1 MRKLQT
7 AMALLCAVC
16 LCMAVAASPA
26 ENTLPPQVETSAP
39 AAQQKTYFFALGFG
53 RPGNSSND
61 LMPKWETGQ
70 LFLQSYLFT
79 HARDGARAMVA
90 FVEERA
96 YVSSEMQLDQ
106 PDGLH
111 EASVQLLGAGR
122 DTTTTNQKYATRFE
136 KFVGGLEQY
145 LPATGEVE
153 LWFAETRTPLQAT
166 ENDAVVQRLVQ
177 MLDQNPDLSIHF
189 LFVTDGTEAD
199 NGTQR
204 LDACLDMLRPGRV
217 TICELPAAATLPLK
231 LNAGYLKGA
240 SQLSIDAGA
249 VEAEAVDE
257 EAYEWRFSY
266 THQPW
271 GEKSDALLFV
281 SSDVPLKLD
290 TETAWITTAPPETPQ
305 SIGSDDPVATAT
317 PETTDD
323 PAATATPET
332 TDDTAATVT
341 PETTD
346 DPAATVTPETM
357 DDPAATAAPEGT
369 DDPAATATPET
380 TDDTAATVTP
390 ETMDDPAATA
400 APDGTDDPAATATPE
415 TTDDPAATAA
425 PEGTVDPAAT
435 ATPVPVSGTTVAVLE
450 NIAVVYVQD
459 LPAGSYEIHVRFAG
473 RQKESP
479 ALTMYPYLLIPD
491 ARETYHAW
499 LESENQD
506 VSWKRDEQ
514 SLKLY
519 LHNELAG
526 MPSAEQWIP
535 GLSVNGTPLVAQQDF
550 TYEPAGENEQ
560 GDLCWNIRLSG
571 SALLPGEATLVP
583 SLSLT
588 GQSGVVLT
596 GDALNVTIEN
606 RAPEAQADVPAQYA
620 FINVPG
626 QSVRELT
633 VDAAMLFE
641 DADGDALTF
650 EIVSCETVDPQGKAF
665 DSISKD
671 SLSSDQLALAL
682 IDGVVHY
689 SPKAGDQIKTTLG
702 LVATDPYGAV
712 SEEATLVI
720 EQLDFAKLL
729 IRLRMEPVSGG
740 GVTLAGGQATAAIG
754 EGNSLCLELSD
765 DTLVQ
770 PLFDCL
776 EQYGLGDFACNVDY
790 TITRVRQ
797 DEEEEQETATA
808 TVTRQEDGEG
818 MILRIPLPATDVAT
832 TYTIRFDSDIQCYG
846 AQLSGLMSNVPD
858 GSITIEVGNR
868 APKLRD
874 GVEAIQYATCEAQD
888 MFGQAFACS
897 LSQFGADGSMD
908 VSEWF
913 VDEDWAEGKG
923 QPLKY
928 TLTVTD
934 GAQDAVTVTQNEKAL
949 PMQENGYTLAEED
962 PFDVVFTRC
971 GDYEVTVRAFDGDA
985 ETVRTIQVSITSLM
999 MRVLLITGV
1008 ILLVCAALAALILL
1022 ILWSRKPSFQDLC
1035 VGMYITDDLEYAHQ
1049 PQAMLPL
1056 RRYGKKGV
1064 SLLELALAAQQP
1076 VFSASHA
1083 RWLRSATLLPAN
1095 RKALAVLNVGSKT
1108 PGATVGCSGSSIRA
1122 AGRMPLSSSPVYIRI
1137 DNTCTVI
1144 LTLTRSFNENF

>member
-305 SIGSDDPVATAT
+305 SIGSDDP
-317 PETTDD
+317 
-323 PAATATPET
+323 
-332 TDDTAATVT
+332 AATV
-341 PETTD
+341 
-346 DPAATVTPETM
+346 
-357 DDPAATAAPEGT
+357 
-369 DDPAATATPET
+369 
-380 TDDTAATVTP
+380 
-390 ETMDDPAATA
+390 
-400 APDGTDDPAATATPE
+400 TPE

-526 MPSAEQWIP
+526 MPSAEQWIL

-985 ETVRTIQVSITSLM
+985 ETIRTIQVSITSLM

>member
-305 SIGSDDPVATAT
+305 SIGSDDP
-317 PETTDD
+317 
-323 PAATATPET
+323 AATVTPET

-346 DPAATVTPETM
+346 DPAATVTPE
-357 DDPAATAAPEGT
+357 GT
-369 DDPAATATPET
+369 VE
-380 TDDTAATVTP
+380 
-390 ETMDDPAATA
+390 PAATA

-415 TTDDPAATAA
+415 GTVDPAATAT
-425 PEGTVDPAAT
+425 PETTDDPAAT

-450 NIAVVYVQD
+450 KIAVVYVQD

-985 ETVRTIQVSITSLM
+985 ETIRTIQVSITSLM

>member
-111 EASVQLLGAGR
+111 EASVQLFGAGR

-323 PAATATPET
+323 
-332 TDDTAATVT
+332 
-341 PETTD
+341 
-346 DPAATVTPETM
+346 
-357 DDPAATAAPEGT
+357 
-369 DDPAATATPET
+369 
-380 TDDTAATVTP
+380 TAATVTP

-400 APDGTDDPAATATPE
+400 TPDGTDDPAATATPE
-415 TTDDPAATAA
+415 TTD
-425 PEGTVDPAAT
+425 DPAAT

-702 LVATDPYGAV
+702 IVATDPYGAV

-765 DTLVQ
+765 ETLVQ

-934 GAQDAVTVTQNEKAL
+934 GAQDAVTVTQNEKTL
-949 PMQENGYTLAEED
+949 TPQENGYTLEEGN
-962 PFDVVFTRC
+962 FDVVFTRC

-999 MRVLLITGV
+999 MRVLLITGI
-1008 ILLVCAALAALILL
+1008 ILLACAALAALILL

>member
-317 PETTDD
+317 PEATD
-323 PAATATPET
+323 
-332 TDDTAATVT
+332 
-341 PETTD
+341 
-346 DPAATVTPETM
+346 
-357 DDPAATAAPEGT
+357 
-369 DDPAATATPET
+369 
-380 TDDTAATVTP
+380 
-390 ETMDDPAATA
+390 
-400 APDGTDDPAATATPE
+400 
-415 TTDDPAATAA
+415 
-425 PEGTVDPAAT
+425 DPAAT

-985 ETVRTIQVSITSLM
+985 ETIRTIQVSITSLM

>member
-305 SIGSDDPVATAT
+305 SIGSDDP
-317 PETTDD
+317 
-323 PAATATPET
+323 
-332 TDDTAATVT
+332 
-341 PETTD
+341 
-346 DPAATVTPETM
+346 AATVTPETM
-357 DDPAATAAPEGT
+357 D
-369 DDPAATATPET
+369 
-380 TDDTAATVTP
+380 
-390 ETMDDPAATA
+390 
-400 APDGTDDPAATATPE
+400 
-415 TTDDPAATAA
+415 
-425 PEGTVDPAAT
+425 DPAAT

-985 ETVRTIQVSITSLM
+985 ETIRTIQVSITSLM

>member
-305 SIGSDDPVATAT
+305 SIGSDDP
-317 PETTDD
+317 
-323 PAATATPET
+323 
-332 TDDTAATVT
+332 AATVT
-341 PETTD
+341 PEG
-346 DPAATVTPETM
+346 TVE
-357 DDPAATAAPEGT
+357 
-369 DDPAATATPET
+369 
-380 TDDTAATVTP
+380 
-390 ETMDDPAATA
+390 PAATA

-415 TTDDPAATAA
+415 GTVDPAATAT
-425 PEGTVDPAAT
+425 PETTDDPAAT

-450 NIAVVYVQD
+450 KIAVVYVQD

-985 ETVRTIQVSITSLM
+985 ETIRTIQVSITSLM

>member
-305 SIGSDDPVATAT
+305 SIGSDDP
-317 PETTDD
+317 
-323 PAATATPET
+323 AATATPET
-332 TDDTAATVT
+332 
-341 PETTD
+341 
-346 DPAATVTPETM
+346 
-357 DDPAATAAPEGT
+357 
-369 DDPAATATPET
+369 
-380 TDDTAATVTP
+380 
-390 ETMDDPAATA
+390 
-400 APDGTDDPAATATPE
+400 TDDPAATATPE

-425 PEGTVDPAAT
+425 PETTDDPAATATPETTDDPAAT

-874 GVEAIQYATCEAQD
+874 GVEAVQLATCEAQD
-888 MFGQAFACS
+888 LFGQAFACN
-897 LSQFGADGSMD
+897 LSQFVADGNTN

-928 TLTVTD
+928 TLTVTG
-934 GAQDAVTVTQNEKAL
+934 GAQDAVTVTQNEKTL
-949 PMQENGYTLAEED
+949 TPQENGYTLEED

-985 ETVRTIQVSITSLM
+985 ETIRTIQVSITSLM

>member
-305 SIGSDDPVATAT
+305 SIGSDDP
-317 PETTDD
+317 
-323 PAATATPET
+323 AATATS
-332 TDDTAATVT
+332 
-341 PETTD
+341 
-346 DPAATVTPETM
+346 
-357 DDPAATAAPEGT
+357 
-369 DDPAATATPET
+369 
-380 TDDTAATVTP
+380 
-390 ETMDDPAATA
+390 
-400 APDGTDDPAATATPE
+400 E

-535 GLSVNGTPLVAQQDF
+535 GLSVNGTPLVPQQDF

-985 ETVRTIQVSITSLM
+985 ENIRTIQVSITSLM

>member
-305 SIGSDDPVATAT
+305 SIGSDDPAATAT

-332 TDDTAATVT
+332 
-341 PETTD
+341 
-346 DPAATVTPETM
+346 
-357 DDPAATAAPEGT
+357 
-369 DDPAATATPET
+369 
-380 TDDTAATVTP
+380 
-390 ETMDDPAATA
+390 
-400 APDGTDDPAATATPE
+400 TDDPAATATPE

-425 PEGTVDPAAT
+425 PEGTVEPAATAAPYGTDDPAAT

-985 ETVRTIQVSITSLM
+985 ETIRTIQVSITSLM

>member
-305 SIGSDDPVATAT
+305 SIGSDDP
-317 PETTDD
+317 
-323 PAATATPET
+323 AATATPET

-346 DPAATVTPETM
+346 DPAAT
-357 DDPAATAAPEGT
+357 AAPE
-369 DDPAATATPET
+369 
-380 TDDTAATVTP
+380 
-390 ETMDDPAATA
+390 
-400 APDGTDDPAATATPE
+400 GTDDPAATATPE

-425 PEGTVDPAAT
+425 PEGTVDPAATAAPDGTDDPAAT

-858 GSITIEVGNR
+858 GGITIEVGNR
-868 APKLRD
+868 APRLRD
-874 GVEAIQYATCEAQD
+874 GVEAVQLATCEAQD
-888 MFGQAFACS
+888 LFGQAFACN
-897 LSQFGADGSMD
+897 LSQFVADGNTN

-928 TLTVTD
+928 TLTVTG
-934 GAQDAVTVTQNEKAL
+934 GAQDAVTVTQNEKTL
-949 PMQENGYTLAEED
+949 TPQENGYTLEEGN
-962 PFDVVFTRC
+962 FDVVFTRC

-999 MRVLLITGV
+999 MRVLLITGI
-1008 ILLVCAALAALILL
+1008 ILLACAALAALILL

>member
-305 SIGSDDPVATAT
+305 FIGS
-317 PETTDD
+317 
-323 PAATATPET
+323 
-332 TDDTAATVT
+332 
-341 PETTD
+341 
-346 DPAATVTPETM
+346 
-357 DDPAATAAPEGT
+357 

-415 TTDDPAATAA
+415 TTD
-425 PEGTVDPAAT
+425 DPAAT

-526 MPSAEQWIP
+526 MPSAEQWIL

-868 APKLRD
+868 APRLRD
-874 GVEAIQYATCEAQD
+874 GVEAVQLATCEAQD
-888 MFGQAFACS
+888 LFGQAFACN
-897 LSQFGADGSMD
+897 LSQFVADGNTN

-928 TLTVTD
+928 TLTVTG
-934 GAQDAVTVTQNEKAL
+934 GAQDAVTVTQNEKTL
-949 PMQENGYTLAEED
+949 TPQENGYTLEED

>member
-305 SIGSDDPVATAT
+305 SIGSDDP
-317 PETTDD
+317 
-323 PAATATPET
+323 AATATPET

-346 DPAATVTPETM
+346 DPAATAAPEGTDDPAATVTPETM

-369 DDPAATATPET
+369 VE
-380 TDDTAATVTP
+380 
-390 ETMDDPAATA
+390 PAATA
-400 APDGTDDPAATATPE
+400 APDGTD
-415 TTDDPAATAA
+415 
-425 PEGTVDPAAT
+425 DPAAT

-526 MPSAEQWIP
+526 MPSAEQWIL

-776 EQYGLGDFACNVDY
+776 EQYGLGDFACNIDY

-858 GSITIEVGNR
+858 GSITIKVGNR

-985 ETVRTIQVSITSLM
+985 ETIRTIQVSITSLM

>member
-305 SIGSDDPVATAT
+305 SIGSDDP
-317 PETTDD
+317 
-323 PAATATPET
+323 
-332 TDDTAATVT
+332 
-341 PETTD
+341 
-346 DPAATVTPETM
+346 
-357 DDPAATAAPEGT
+357 
-369 DDPAATATPET
+369 
-380 TDDTAATVTP
+380 
-390 ETMDDPAATA
+390 
-400 APDGTDDPAATATPE
+400 AATATPE

-425 PEGTVDPAAT
+425 PEGTVDPAATAAPDGTDDPAAT

-702 LVATDPYGAV
+702 IVATDPYGAV

-858 GSITIEVGNR
+858 GGITIEVGNR
-868 APKLRD
+868 APRLRD
-874 GVEAIQYATCEAQD
+874 GVEAVQLATCEAQD
-888 MFGQAFACS
+888 LFGQAFACN
-897 LSQFGADGSMD
+897 LSQFVADGSMD

-934 GAQDAVTVTQNEKAL
+934 GAQDAVTVTQNEKTL
-949 PMQENGYTLAEED
+949 TPQENGYTLEEGN
-962 PFDVVFTRC
+962 FDVVFTRC

>member
-249 VEAEAVDE
+249 VEAEVVDE

-305 SIGSDDPVATAT
+305 SIGSDDP
-317 PETTDD
+317 
-323 PAATATPET
+323 AATATSET
-332 TDDTAATVT
+332 T
-341 PETTD
+341 
-346 DPAATVTPETM
+346 

-380 TDDTAATVTP
+380 TDD
-390 ETMDDPAATA
+390 PAATA
-400 APDGTDDPAATATPE
+400 APEGTDDPAATATPE
-415 TTDDPAATAA
+415 TTD
-425 PEGTVDPAAT
+425 DPAAT

-776 EQYGLGDFACNVDY
+776 EQYGLGDFSCNVDY

-985 ETVRTIQVSITSLM
+985 ETIRTIQVSITSLM

-1064 SLLELALAAQQP
+1064 SLLELALAVQQP

>member
-305 SIGSDDPVATAT
+305 SIGSDDP
-317 PETTDD
+317 
-323 PAATATPET
+323 AATATPET
-332 TDDTAATVT
+332 TD
-341 PETTD
+341 
-346 DPAATVTPETM
+346 
-357 DDPAATAAPEGT
+357 
-369 DDPAATATPET
+369 
-380 TDDTAATVTP
+380 
-390 ETMDDPAATA
+390 
-400 APDGTDDPAATATPE
+400 
-415 TTDDPAATAA
+415 
-425 PEGTVDPAAT
+425 DPAAT

>member
-305 SIGSDDPVATAT
+305 SIGSDDP
-317 PETTDD
+317 
-323 PAATATPET
+323 
-332 TDDTAATVT
+332 
-341 PETTD
+341 
-346 DPAATVTPETM
+346 
-357 DDPAATAAPEGT
+357 
-369 DDPAATATPET
+369 AATATPET

-400 APDGTDDPAATATPE
+400 APE
-415 TTDDPAATAA
+415 TTD
-425 PEGTVDPAAT
+425 DPAAT

-874 GVEAIQYATCEAQD
+874 GVEAVQLATCEAQD
-888 MFGQAFACS
+888 LFGQAFACN
-897 LSQFGADGSMD
+897 LSQFVADGNTN

-928 TLTVTD
+928 TLTVTG
-934 GAQDAVTVTQNEKAL
+934 GAQDAVTVTQNEKTL
-949 PMQENGYTLAEED
+949 TPQENGYTLEED

>member
-305 SIGSDDPVATAT
+305 SIGSDDPAATAT

-332 TDDTAATVT
+332 TD
-341 PETTD
+341 
-346 DPAATVTPETM
+346 
-357 DDPAATAAPEGT
+357 
-369 DDPAATATPET
+369 
-380 TDDTAATVTP
+380 
-390 ETMDDPAATA
+390 
-400 APDGTDDPAATATPE
+400 
-415 TTDDPAATAA
+415 
-425 PEGTVDPAAT
+425 DPAAT

-874 GVEAIQYATCEAQD
+874 GVEAVQLATCEAQD
-888 MFGQAFACS
+888 LFGQAFACN
-897 LSQFGADGSMD
+897 LSQFVADGNTN

-928 TLTVTD
+928 TLTVTG
-934 GAQDAVTVTQNEKAL
+934 GAQDAVTVTQNEKTL
-949 PMQENGYTLAEED
+949 TPQENGYTLEED

>member
-305 SIGSDDPVATAT
+305 SIGSDDPAATAT
-317 PETTDD
+317 SETTDD

-332 TDDTAATVT
+332 TDDT
-341 PETTD
+341 
-346 DPAATVTPETM
+346 
-357 DDPAATAAPEGT
+357 
-369 DDPAATATPET
+369 
-380 TDDTAATVTP
+380 
-390 ETMDDPAATA
+390 
-400 APDGTDDPAATATPE
+400 AATATPE

-425 PEGTVDPAAT
+425 PEGTVDPAATAAPDGTDDPAAT

-712 SEEATLVI
+712 SAEATLVI

-868 APKLRD
+868 APRLRD
-874 GVEAIQYATCEAQD
+874 GVEAVQLATCEAQD
-888 MFGQAFACS
+888 LFGQAFACN
-897 LSQFGADGSMD
+897 LSQFVADGNTN

-928 TLTVTD
+928 TLTVTG
-934 GAQDAVTVTQNEKAL
+934 GAQDAVTVTQNEKTL
-949 PMQENGYTLAEED
+949 TPQENGYTLEEGN
-962 PFDVVFTRC
+962 FDVVFTRC

-985 ETVRTIQVSITSLM
+985 ETIRTIQVSITSLM

>member
-305 SIGSDDPVATAT
+305 SIGSDDP
-317 PETTDD
+317 
-323 PAATATPET
+323 AATATPET
-332 TDDTAATVT
+332 T
-341 PETTD
+341 
-346 DPAATVTPETM
+346 

-380 TDDTAATVTP
+380 TD
-390 ETMDDPAATA
+390 
-400 APDGTDDPAATATPE
+400 
-415 TTDDPAATAA
+415 
-425 PEGTVDPAAT
+425 DPAAT

-874 GVEAIQYATCEAQD
+874 GVEAVQLATCEAQD
-888 MFGQAFACS
+888 LFGQAFACN
-897 LSQFGADGSMD
+897 LSQFVADGNTN

-928 TLTVTD
+928 TLTVTG
-934 GAQDAVTVTQNEKAL
+934 GAQDAVTVTQNEKTL
-949 PMQENGYTLAEED
+949 TPQENGYTLEED

>member
-305 SIGSDDPVATAT
+305 SIGSDDP
-317 PETTDD
+317 
-323 PAATATPET
+323 AATATPET

-341 PETTD
+341 PET
-346 DPAATVTPETM
+346 
-357 DDPAATAAPEGT
+357 
-369 DDPAATATPET
+369 
-380 TDDTAATVTP
+380 
-390 ETMDDPAATA
+390 
-400 APDGTDDPAATATPE
+400 TDDPAATATPE

-888 MFGQAFACS
+888 LFGQAFACS

-928 TLTVTD
+928 TLTVTG
-934 GAQDAVTVTQNEKAL
+934 GAQDAVTVTQNEKTL
-949 PMQENGYTLAEED
+949 TPQENGYTLEEGN
-962 PFDVVFTRC
+962 FDVVFTRC

-985 ETVRTIQVSITSLM
+985 ETIRTIQVSITSLM

>member
-317 PETTDD
+317 PETTD
-323 PAATATPET
+323 
-332 TDDTAATVT
+332 
-341 PETTD
+341 
-346 DPAATVTPETM
+346 
-357 DDPAATAAPEGT
+357 
-369 DDPAATATPET
+369 
-380 TDDTAATVTP
+380 
-390 ETMDDPAATA
+390 
-400 APDGTDDPAATATPE
+400 
-415 TTDDPAATAA
+415 
-425 PEGTVDPAAT
+425 DPAAT

-776 EQYGLGDFACNVDY
+776 EQYGLGDFSCNVDY

-985 ETVRTIQVSITSLM
+985 ETIRTIQVSITSLM

-1064 SLLELALAAQQP
+1064 SLLELALAVQQP

>member
-111 EASVQLLGAGR
+111 EVSVQLLGAGR

-305 SIGSDDPVATAT
+305 SIGSDDP
-317 PETTDD
+317 
-323 PAATATPET
+323 AATATSET
-332 TDDTAATVT
+332 T
-341 PETTD
+341 
-346 DPAATVTPETM
+346 

-380 TDDTAATVTP
+380 TD
-390 ETMDDPAATA
+390 
-400 APDGTDDPAATATPE
+400 
-415 TTDDPAATAA
+415 
-425 PEGTVDPAAT
+425 DPAAT

-535 GLSVNGTPLVAQQDF
+535 GLSVNGTPLVAQPDF

-868 APKLRD
+868 APRLRD
-874 GVEAIQYATCEAQD
+874 GVEAVQLATCEAQD
-888 MFGQAFACS
+888 LFGQALACN
-897 LSQFGADGSMD
+897 LSQFVADGNTN

-928 TLTVTD
+928 TLTVTG
-934 GAQDAVTVTQNEKAL
+934 GAQDAVTVTQNEKTL
-949 PMQENGYTLAEED
+949 TPQENGYTLEEGN
-962 PFDVVFTRC
+962 FDVVFTRC

-985 ETVRTIQVSITSLM
+985 ETIRTIQVSITSLM

>member
-111 EASVQLLGAGR
+111 EVSVQLLGAGR

-305 SIGSDDPVATAT
+305 SIGSDDP
-317 PETTDD
+317 
-323 PAATATPET
+323 AATATPET
-332 TDDTAATVT
+332 T
-341 PETTD
+341 
-346 DPAATVTPETM
+346 

-380 TDDTAATVTP
+380 TD
-390 ETMDDPAATA
+390 
-400 APDGTDDPAATATPE
+400 
-415 TTDDPAATAA
+415 
-425 PEGTVDPAAT
+425 DPAAT

-535 GLSVNGTPLVAQQDF
+535 GLSVNGTPLVAQPDF

-868 APKLRD
+868 APRLRD
-874 GVEAIQYATCEAQD
+874 GVEAVQLATCEAQD
-888 MFGQAFACS
+888 LFGQALACN
-897 LSQFGADGSMD
+897 LSQFVADGNTN

-928 TLTVTD
+928 TLTVTG
-934 GAQDAVTVTQNEKAL
+934 GAQDAVTVTQNEKTL
-949 PMQENGYTLAEED
+949 TPQENGYTLEEGN
-962 PFDVVFTRC
+962 FDVVFTRC

-985 ETVRTIQVSITSLM
+985 ETIRTIQVSITSLM

>member
-305 SIGSDDPVATAT
+305 SIGS
-317 PETTDD
+317 
-323 PAATATPET
+323 
-332 TDDTAATVT
+332 
-341 PETTD
+341 
-346 DPAATVTPETM
+346 
-357 DDPAATAAPEGT
+357 
-369 DDPAATATPET
+369 
-380 TDDTAATVTP
+380 
-390 ETMDDPAATA
+390 
-400 APDGTDDPAATATPE
+400 DDPAATATPE

-985 ETVRTIQVSITSLM
+985 ETIRTIQVSITSLM

>member
-305 SIGSDDPVATAT
+305 SIGSDDPAATAT
-317 PETTDD
+317 SETTDD

-332 TDDTAATVT
+332 TDDTAATAT
-341 PETTD
+341 PETT
-346 DPAATVTPETM
+346 

-369 DDPAATATPET
+369 DDPAATATPETTDDPAATPET

-400 APDGTDDPAATATPE
+400 APEGTV
-415 TTDDPAATAA
+415 DPAATAA
-425 PEGTVDPAAT
+425 PDGTDDPAAT

-712 SEEATLVI
+712 SAEATLVI

-868 APKLRD
+868 APRLRD
-874 GVEAIQYATCEAQD
+874 GVEAVQLATCEAQD
-888 MFGQAFACS
+888 LFGQAFACN
-897 LSQFGADGSMD
+897 LSQFVADGNTN

-928 TLTVTD
+928 TLTVTG
-934 GAQDAVTVTQNEKAL
+934 GAQDAVTVTQNEKTL
-949 PMQENGYTLAEED
+949 TPQENGYTLEEGN
-962 PFDVVFTRC
+962 FDVVFTRC

-985 ETVRTIQVSITSLM
+985 ETIRTIQVSITSLM

>member
-1 MRKLQT
+1 
-7 AMALLCAVC
+7 MALLCAVC

-305 SIGSDDPVATAT
+305 SIGSDDPAATAT
-317 PETTDD
+317 TETTDD
-323 PAATATPET
+323 TAATATPET

-346 DPAATVTPETM
+346 DPAAT
-357 DDPAATAAPEGT
+357 AAPEGT

-380 TDDTAATVTP
+380 TD
-390 ETMDDPAATA
+390 
-400 APDGTDDPAATATPE
+400 
-415 TTDDPAATAA
+415 
-425 PEGTVDPAAT
+425 DPAAT

-776 EQYGLGDFACNVDY
+776 EQYGLGDFSCNVDY

-985 ETVRTIQVSITSLM
+985 ETIRTIQVSITSLM

-1064 SLLELALAAQQP
+1064 SLLELALAVQQP

>member
-305 SIGSDDPVATAT
+305 SIGSDDP
-317 PETTDD
+317 
-323 PAATATPET
+323 
-332 TDDTAATVT
+332 AATVT

-346 DPAATVTPETM
+346 DPAATVTPET
-357 DDPAATAAPEGT
+357 T

-400 APDGTDDPAATATPE
+400 APEGTVEPAATAAPDGTDDPAATATPDG
-415 TTDDPAATAA
+415 TD
-425 PEGTVDPAAT
+425 DPAAT

-874 GVEAIQYATCEAQD
+874 GVEAVQLATCEAQD
-888 MFGQAFACS
+888 LFGQAFACN
-897 LSQFGADGSMD
+897 LSQFVADGNTN

-928 TLTVTD
+928 TLTVTG
-934 GAQDAVTVTQNEKAL
+934 GAQDAVTVTQNEKTL
-949 PMQENGYTLAEED
+949 TPQENGYTLEED

>member
-305 SIGSDDPVATAT
+305 SIGSDDP
-317 PETTDD
+317 
-323 PAATATPET
+323 AATATSET
-332 TDDTAATVT
+332 T
-341 PETTD
+341 
-346 DPAATVTPETM
+346 

-380 TDDTAATVTP
+380 TD
-390 ETMDDPAATA
+390 
-400 APDGTDDPAATATPE
+400 
-415 TTDDPAATAA
+415 
-425 PEGTVDPAAT
+425 DPAAT

-868 APKLRD
+868 APRLRD
-874 GVEAIQYATCEAQD
+874 GVEAVQLATCEAQD
-888 MFGQAFACS
+888 LFGQAFACN
-897 LSQFGADGSMD
+897 LSQFVADGNTN

-928 TLTVTD
+928 TLTVTG
-934 GAQDAVTVTQNEKAL
+934 GAQDAVTVTQNEKTL
-949 PMQENGYTLAEED
+949 TPQENGYTLEEGN
-962 PFDVVFTRC
+962 FDVVFTRC

-985 ETVRTIQVSITSLM
+985 ETIRTIQVSITSLM

>member
-305 SIGSDDPVATAT
+305 SIGSDDP
-317 PETTDD
+317 
-323 PAATATPET
+323 AATATPET

-346 DPAATVTPETM
+346 DPAAT
-357 DDPAATAAPEGT
+357 AAPEGT
-369 DDPAATATPET
+369 
-380 TDDTAATVTP
+380 V
-390 ETMDDPAATA
+390 DPAATA
-400 APDGTDDPAATATPE
+400 APDGTD
-415 TTDDPAATAA
+415 
-425 PEGTVDPAAT
+425 DPAAT

-858 GSITIEVGNR
+858 GGITIEVGNR
-868 APKLRD
+868 APRLRD
-874 GVEAIQYATCEAQD
+874 GVEAVQLATCEAQD
-888 MFGQAFACS
+888 LFGQAFACN
-897 LSQFGADGSMD
+897 LSQFVADGNTN

-928 TLTVTD
+928 TLTVTG
-934 GAQDAVTVTQNEKAL
+934 GAQDAVTVTQNEKTL
-949 PMQENGYTLAEED
+949 TPQENGYTLEEGN
-962 PFDVVFTRC
+962 FDVVFTRC

-999 MRVLLITGV
+999 MRVLLITGI
-1008 ILLVCAALAALILL
+1008 ILLACAALAALILL

>member
-305 SIGSDDPVATAT
+305 SIGSDDP
-317 PETTDD
+317 
-323 PAATATPET
+323 AATATPET

-369 DDPAATATPET
+369 VE
-380 TDDTAATVTP
+380 
-390 ETMDDPAATA
+390 PAATA
-400 APDGTDDPAATATPE
+400 APDGTD
-415 TTDDPAATAA
+415 
-425 PEGTVDPAAT
+425 DPAAT

-526 MPSAEQWIP
+526 MPSAEQWIL

-776 EQYGLGDFACNVDY
+776 EQYGLGDFACNIDY

-858 GSITIEVGNR
+858 GSITIKVGNR

-985 ETVRTIQVSITSLM
+985 ETIRTIQVSITSLM

>member
-305 SIGSDDPVATAT
+305 SIGSDDPAATAT
-317 PETTDD
+317 SETTDD

-357 DDPAATAAPEGT
+357 DDPAATAAPETT

-380 TDDTAATVTP
+380 TD
-390 ETMDDPAATA
+390 
-400 APDGTDDPAATATPE
+400 
-415 TTDDPAATAA
+415 
-425 PEGTVDPAAT
+425 DPAAT

-1035 VGMYITDDLEYAHQ
+1035 VGMYITDDLEYAYQ

>member
-305 SIGSDDPVATAT
+305 FIGS
-317 PETTDD
+317 DD

-332 TDDTAATVT
+332 TD
-341 PETTD
+341 
-346 DPAATVTPETM
+346 
-357 DDPAATAAPEGT
+357 
-369 DDPAATATPET
+369 
-380 TDDTAATVTP
+380 
-390 ETMDDPAATA
+390 
-400 APDGTDDPAATATPE
+400 
-415 TTDDPAATAA
+415 
-425 PEGTVDPAAT
+425 DPAAT

-874 GVEAIQYATCEAQD
+874 GVEAVQLATCEAQD
-888 MFGQAFACS
+888 LFGQAFACN
-897 LSQFGADGSMD
+897 LSQFVADGNTN

-928 TLTVTD
+928 TLTVTG
-934 GAQDAVTVTQNEKAL
+934 GAQDAVTVTQNEKTL
-949 PMQENGYTLAEED
+949 TPQENGYTLEED

>member
-305 SIGSDDPVATAT
+305 SIGSDDP
-317 PETTDD
+317 
-323 PAATATPET
+323 AATATP
-332 TDDTAATVT
+332 
-341 PETTD
+341 
-346 DPAATVTPETM
+346 
-357 DDPAATAAPEGT
+357 
-369 DDPAATATPET
+369 
-380 TDDTAATVTP
+380 
-390 ETMDDPAATA
+390 
-400 APDGTDDPAATATPE
+400 DGTD
-415 TTDDPAATAA
+415 
-425 PEGTVDPAAT
+425 DPAAT

-818 MILRIPLPATDVAT
+818 MILRIPLPTTDVAT

-858 GSITIEVGNR
+858 GGITIEVGNR
-868 APKLRD
+868 APRLRD
-874 GVEAIQYATCEAQD
+874 GVEAVQLATCEAQD
-888 MFGQAFACS
+888 LFGQAFACN
-897 LSQFGADGSMD
+897 LSQFVADGNTN

-928 TLTVTD
+928 TLTVTG

-985 ETVRTIQVSITSLM
+985 ETIRTIQVSITSLM

>member
-166 ENDAVVQRLVQ
+166 KNDAVVQRLVQ

-305 SIGSDDPVATAT
+305 SIGSDDPAATAT

-332 TDDTAATVT
+332 MDDPAATAAL
-341 PETTD
+341 EGTD
-346 DPAATVTPETM
+346 DPAATAALEGT

-400 APDGTDDPAATATPE
+400 APDGTDDPAATAAPE
-415 TTDDPAATAA
+415 GTVDPAATAA
-425 PEGTVDPAAT
+425 PDGTDDPAAT

-526 MPSAEQWIP
+526 MPSAEQWIL

-740 GVTLAGGQATAAIG
+740 GVTLAGRQATAAIG

-858 GSITIEVGNR
+858 GGITIEVGNR
-868 APKLRD
+868 APRLRD
-874 GVEAIQYATCEAQD
+874 GVEAVQLATCEAQD
-888 MFGQAFACS
+888 LFGQAFACN
-897 LSQFGADGSMD
+897 LSQFVADGNTN

-985 ETVRTIQVSITSLM
+985 ETIRTIQVSITSLM

>member
-305 SIGSDDPVATAT
+305 SIGSDDP
-317 PETTDD
+317 
-323 PAATATPET
+323 
-332 TDDTAATVT
+332 
-341 PETTD
+341 
-346 DPAATVTPETM
+346 
-357 DDPAATAAPEGT
+357 
-369 DDPAATATPET
+369 
-380 TDDTAATVTP
+380 
-390 ETMDDPAATA
+390 
-400 APDGTDDPAATATPE
+400 AATATPE

-425 PEGTVDPAAT
+425 PDGTDDPAAT

-868 APKLRD
+868 APRLRD
-874 GVEAIQYATCEAQD
+874 GVEAVQLATCEAQD
-888 MFGQAFACS
+888 LFGQAFACN
-897 LSQFGADGSMD
+897 LSQFVADGNTN

-928 TLTVTD
+928 TLTVTG
-934 GAQDAVTVTQNEKAL
+934 GAQDAVTVTQNEKTL
-949 PMQENGYTLAEED
+949 TPQENGYTLEEGN
-962 PFDVVFTRC
+962 FDVVFTRC

-1095 RKALAVLNVGSKT
+1095 RKALAVLNIGSKT

>member
-249 VEAEAVDE
+249 VEAEVVDE

-305 SIGSDDPVATAT
+305 SIGSDDP
-317 PETTDD
+317 
-323 PAATATPET
+323 AATATPET
-332 TDDTAATVT
+332 T
-341 PETTD
+341 
-346 DPAATVTPETM
+346 

-380 TDDTAATVTP
+380 TDD
-390 ETMDDPAATA
+390 PAATA
-400 APDGTDDPAATATPE
+400 APEGTDDPAATATPE
-415 TTDDPAATAA
+415 TTD
-425 PEGTVDPAAT
+425 DPAAT

-776 EQYGLGDFACNVDY
+776 EQYGLGDFSCNVDY

-985 ETVRTIQVSITSLM
+985 ETIRTIQVSITSLM

-1064 SLLELALAAQQP
+1064 SLLELALAVQQP

>member
-305 SIGSDDPVATAT
+305 SIGSDDPVATVT
-317 PETTDD
+317 PETMDD

-332 TDDTAATVT
+332 TDDTAATATPETTDDTAATVA

-346 DPAATVTPETM
+346 DPAATAAPEGT

-380 TDDTAATVTP
+380 TDD
-390 ETMDDPAATA
+390 PAATA
-400 APDGTDDPAATATPE
+400 APDGTD
-415 TTDDPAATAA
+415 
-425 PEGTVDPAAT
+425 DPAAT

-868 APKLRD
+868 APRLRD
-874 GVEAIQYATCEAQD
+874 GVEAVQLATCEAQD
-888 MFGQAFACS
+888 LFGQAFACN
-897 LSQFGADGSMD
+897 LSQFVADGNTN

-928 TLTVTD
+928 TLTVTG

-985 ETVRTIQVSITSLM
+985 ETIRTIQVSITSLM

>member
-90 FVEERA
+90 FVEGRA

-323 PAATATPET
+323 PAATAAPEG
-332 TDDTAATVT
+332 
-341 PETTD
+341 TD
-346 DPAATVTPETM
+346 DPAATATPETT

-369 DDPAATATPET
+369 VDPAATATPET

-415 TTDDPAATAA
+415 GTVDPAATAA
-425 PEGTVDPAAT
+425 PDGTDDPAAT

-999 MRVLLITGV
+999 MRVLLITGI
-1008 ILLVCAALAALILL
+1008 ILLACAALAALILL